1 MKLTTGYKKPI
12 ASSGTDAQE
21 QSSNNSYLLLAG
33 GGHKALS
40 ELVSPADLTTELS
53 NYVTIGSNQTITG
66 VKTFS
71 QAINA
76 DITGNA
82 DTVDGE
88 HAVAFAHIGAHNNLI
103 VDNEFTFA
111 SSGFSGDIWFNYRT
125 AGGTNGNITDYI
137 FGNGKGGQLYSLK
150 TIATNA
156 STAYSWGNHANVGY
170 LLRSDIGSQ
179 SVNYATNAG
188 NAGTLNGHTADDFVL
203 KTTHDV
209 YESVIVESL
218 NDLDNR
224 KIEISDLPTS
234 LPANGGHAATATN
247 VDWSG
252 VTNKPSSF
260 PANGG
265 NADTINGYSSS
276 DFVLNTNYGEFKSV
290 VATALTDL
298 DTRKVDVSDLVD
310 YEVIITEQGASDNTL
325 KSYVITQGGSNIGTI
340 SIPKDLIL
348 SSGSVVVGNW
358 VNGIFTEDSSG
369 TGKAIKLVISNQS
382 DPIYI
387 NVQDLSDVY
396 TVQQGATEVQLAIS
410 STNEIS
416 AALVK
421 NVRDKI
427 DNAIPK
433 VSGATGKVAQFK
445 ADGSLESSSYE
456 IKQSVPSDAV
466 FTDTTYSIATSD
478 TLGLVKIGYTA
489 NDKNY
494 PVQLSNGQ
502 MYVNVP
508 WTDSIE
514 WKNVTNKPPSFMPS
528 SHTHTTSEITG
539 LPTSL
544 PANGGNSDTV
554 DNMHASDFAT
564 AGHTHS
570 DYVTALGTSDIY
582 LTWTKNGNTS
592 NIIVPYAE
600 SAGDAGTLGGWH
612 KSAFA
617 TAKHTHTTSEITN
630 FPTIG
635 NGALHI
641 KVNGTELTP
650 EGGIFTANKS
660 GDSTIDLKE
669 SLATRPELNTLGSR
683 VDKIDTSILEL
694 NTAVRVDNPFDDSG
708 DDDEDTIESNDDMFG
723 DNVVGSI
730 DLRFYGITSEITL
743 YVDLHVHQVNVAK
756 ICDIS
761 EVGNSIS
768 SLYNIRITID
778 LTGTTIASTV
788 GISSDTFK
796 QFYIRGA
803 NMKNHI
809 CGFDVRGNGTT
820 NTATAIMSGNYLL
833 LNCQLKLH
841 GDKSDIGSFIM
852 EEAKNVNFKA
862 YLCLRQ
868 TI

>member
-71 QAINA
+71 QIINA
-76 DITGNA
+76 DISGNA

-88 HAVAFAHIGAHNNLI
+88 HAVAFAHIGSHNNLT

-125 AGGTNGNITDYI
+125 AGGANGNITDYI
-137 FGNGKGGQLYSLK
+137 FGNGKGGQLYSLN

-252 VTNKPSSF
+252 ITNKPSSF

-290 VATALTDL
+290 VATALNDL
-298 DTRKVDVSDLVD
+298 DRRKI
-310 YEVIITEQGASDNTL
+310 EASD
-325 KSYVITQGGSNIGTI
+325 I
-340 SIPKDLIL
+340 
-348 SSGSVVVGNW
+348 
-358 VNGIFTEDSSG
+358 
-369 TGKAIKLVISNQS
+369 
-382 DPIYI
+382 
-387 NVQDLSDVY
+387 
-396 TVQQGATEVQLAIS
+396 
-410 STNEIS
+410 
-416 AALVK
+416 
-421 NVRDKI
+421 
-427 DNAIPK
+427 
-433 VSGATGKVAQFK
+433 
-445 ADGSLESSSYE
+445 
-456 IKQSVPSDAV
+456 
-466 FTDTTYSIATSD
+466 
-478 TLGLVKIGYTA
+478 
-489 NDKNY
+489 
-494 PVQLSNGQ
+494 
-502 MYVNVP
+502 
-508 WTDSIE
+508 
-514 WKNVTNKPPSFMPS
+514 
-528 SHTHTTSEITG
+528 
-539 LPTSL
+539 PTSL
-544 PANGGNSDTV
+544 PASDVYDWAKAASKPSYSFSEITPGVVTIGDGENRLLFRTNANWASGVYYSGPGNESLVFANINPITSWIFANANPTANTDWRYLTPSLQIKNGRVTINKLIASDT
-554 DNMHASDFAT
+554 DASYNLDINGSANAT
-564 AGHTHS
+564 TLYENGMRVSISGHTH
-570 DYVTALGTSDIY
+570 
-582 LTWTKNGNTS
+582 TK
-592 NIIVPYAE
+592 
-600 SAGDAGTLGGWH
+600 
-612 KSAFA
+612 
-617 TAKHTHTTSEITN
+617 SEITD

-635 NGALHI
+635 NGRLI
-641 KVNGTELTP
+641 LKNGDT
-650 EGGIFTANKS
+650 IINDKFTANKS
-660 GDSTIDLKE
+660 DDTTIDLKE
-669 SLATRPELNTLGSR
+669 FFATSHEINTLGNR
-683 VDKIDTSILEL
+683 IDKIDTSITEL
-694 NTAVRVDNPFDDSG
+694 NTAIRVDNPFDDSG
-708 DDDEDTIESNDDMFG
+708 EDDEDTIESNDDVFG
-723 DNVVGSI
+723 DNVVGNIS
-730 DLRFYGITSEITL
+730 LRFYGITSEITT
-743 YVDLHVHQVNVAK
+743 YVDLHVHWVNIAK

-803 NMKNHI
+803 NINNHI

-820 NTATAIMSGNYLL
+820 NTATAIKSGKYLL

-852 EEAKNVNFKA
+852 EEAKNGNFKA

>member
-88 HAVAFAHIGAHNNLI
+88 HAVAFAHIGAHNNLT
-103 VDNEFTFA
+103 VNNEFTFV
-111 SSGFSGDIWFNYRT
+111 SNGFSGDIWFNYRT

-137 FGNGKGGQLYSLK
+137 FGNGKEGQLYSLK

-156 STAYSWGNHANVGY
+156 STAYSWGNHANAGY

-188 NAGTLNGHTADDFVL
+188 NAGTLNGHTSDDFVL

-224 KIEISDLPTS
+224 KIEVSDLPTS
-234 LPANGGHAATATN
+234 LPANGGHADTATN

-252 VTNKPSSF
+252 ITNKPSSL

-298 DTRKVDVSDLVD
+298 DSRKIDKEDGKGLSTNDYTTEEKTKLAGIEEGAQVNDPNTVIDANYVHTDNNYTTAEKNKLSGIEIGAQVNTVNSVAGKTGDVTLNVSNISGLQSALDGK
-310 YEVIITEQGASDNTL
+310 QDNLEFTSSPSSSNKVVTQNEL
-325 KSYVITQGGSNIGTI
+325 NSVITGQSSYLGTI
-340 SIPKDLIL
+340 ESVSSLLTTAKKGDFYRIKTAWSGVHVGDLIIAEKDNP
-348 SSGSVVVGNW
+348 VAIIDEVNW
-358 VNGIFTEDSSG
+358 S
-369 TGKAIKLVISNQS
+369 L
-382 DPIYI
+382 
-387 NVQDLSDVY
+387 LH
-396 TVQQGATEVQLAIS
+396 
-410 STNEIS
+410 NEM
-416 AALVK
+416 
-421 NVRDKI
+421 D
-427 DNAIPK
+427 
-433 VSGATGKVAQFK
+433 
-445 ADGSLESSSYE
+445 
-456 IKQSVPSDAV
+456 
-466 FTDTTYSIATSD
+466 TDTTYTFEDGIDGFSVTPSVGNKQKVNISVGYATSA
-478 TLGLVKIGYTA
+478 GNANTA
-489 NDKNY
+489 TSIDW
-494 PVQLSNGQ
+494 NG
-502 MYVNVP
+502 
-508 WTDSIE
+508 
-514 WKNVTNKPPSFMPS
+514 VTNKPV
-528 SHTHTTSEITG
+528 IG
-539 LPTSL
+539 
-544 PANGGNSDTV
+544 NGR
-554 DNMHASDFAT
+554 
-564 AGHTHS
+564 
-570 DYVTALGTSDIY
+570 LI
-582 LTWTKNGNTS
+582 LKNGND
-592 NIIVPYAE
+592 II
-600 SAGDAGTLGGWH
+600 SDD
-612 KSAFA
+612 
-617 TAKHTHTTSEITN
+617 
-630 FPTIG
+630 
-635 NGALHI
+635 
-641 KVNGTELTP
+641 
-650 EGGIFTANKS
+650 FTANKV
-660 GDSTIDLKE
+660 DDTTIDFNSKFINKSDFNL
-669 SLATRPELNTLGSR
+669 LGDKI
-683 VDKIDTSILEL
+683 DKIDTSILEL
-694 NTAVRVDNPFDDSG
+694 NTAVRVNNPFDDSG

-730 DLRFYGITSEITL
+730 DLRFYGITSEITT
-743 YVDLHVHQVNVAK
+743 YVDLHVYFVNVAK

-820 NTATAIMSGNYLL
+820 NTATAIMSGKYLL

-852 EEAKNVNFKA
+852 EEAKNGNFKA

>member
-71 QAINA
+71 QIINA
-76 DITGNA
+76 DISGNA

-88 HAVAFAHIGAHNNLI
+88 HAVAFAHIGAHNNLT
-103 VDNEFTFA
+103 VNNEFTFV
-111 SSGFSGDIWFNYRT
+111 SNGFSGDIWFNYRT

-150 TIATNA
+150 TIAANA
-156 STAYSWGNHANVGY
+156 STAYSWGNHANAGY

-252 VTNKPSSF
+252 ITNKPSSF

-310 YEVIITEQGASDNTL
+310 YEVIITEQGASGNTL

-445 ADGSLESSSYE
+445 ADGNLESSSYE
-456 IKQSVPSDAV
+456 IKKSVPSDAV
-466 FTDTTYSIATSD
+466 FTDTTYSTATSN
-478 TLGLVKIGYTA
+478 TLGLVKIGYVA

-494 PVQLSNGQ
+494 PVQLSDGQ

-514 WKNVTNKPPSFMPS
+514 WKNVINKPPSFMPS
-528 SHTHTTSEITG
+528 SHTHATSEIT
-539 LPTSL
+539 
-544 PANGGNSDTV
+544 D
-554 DNMHASDFAT
+554 
-564 AGHTHS
+564 
-570 DYVTALGTSDIY
+570 
-582 LTWTKNGNTS
+582 
-592 NIIVPYAE
+592 
-600 SAGDAGTLGGWH
+600 
-612 KSAFA
+612 
-617 TAKHTHTTSEITN
+617 

-635 NGALHI
+635 NGRLI
-641 KVNGTELTP
+641 LKNGEN
-650 EGGIFTANKS
+650 IISDDFTANKV
-660 GDSTIDLKE
+660 GDTTIDFNSTFTNK
-669 SLATRPELNTLGSR
+669 SDFELLGNK
-683 VDKIDTSILEL
+683 VDKIDTSILDL
-694 NTAVRVDNPFDDSG
+694 NTAIQVNNPFDDSG

-730 DLRFYGITSEITL
+730 DLRFYGITSEITT
-743 YVDLHVHQVNVAK
+743 YVDLHVYFVNVAK

-820 NTATAIMSGNYLL
+820 NTATAIMSGKYLL

-852 EEAKNVNFKA
+852 EEAKNGNFKA

>member
-82 DTVDGE
+82 ATATNVDWSGVTNRPTNVSAFINDAGYKTTDTTYSTATSDTLGLVK
-88 HAVAFAHIGAHNNLI
+88 IGYA
-103 VDNEFTFA
+103 A
-111 SSGFSGDIWFNYRT
+111 
-125 AGGTNGNITDYI
+125 
-137 FGNGKGGQLYSLK
+137 NGKNYPVQLSNGQMYVNVPWTDTDTNTWRPITNLYLGTS
-150 TIATNA
+150 
-156 STAYSWGNHANVGY
+156 
-170 LLRSDIGSQ
+170 SDISLSQ
-179 SVNYATNAG
+179 KGGKAIYDALVNGYATNAG
-188 NAGTLNGHTADDFVL
+188 NAGTLNGYTADDFVL
-203 KTTHDV
+203 KTTYDV

-234 LPANGGHAATATN
+234 LPANGGHADTATN

-290 VATALTDL
+290 IATALTDL
-298 DTRKVDVSDLVD
+298 DSRKIEMSD
-310 YEVIITEQGASDNTL
+310 
-325 KSYVITQGGSNIGTI
+325 
-340 SIPKDLIL
+340 IPTSLP
-348 SSGSVVVGNW
+348 
-358 VNGIFTEDSSG
+358 
-369 TGKAIKLVISNQS
+369 A
-382 DPIYI
+382 
-387 NVQDLSDVY
+387 SDVY
-396 TVQQGATEVQLAIS
+396 DWAKAETKPSYSWSEIDSRPTNVSEFENDAGYITDSDAKFGDYLSLSGGTVTGQLYLTGLEEGTADITDNTELLTSYAS
-410 STNEIS
+410 NNGFSDTN
-416 AALVK
+416 
-421 NVRDKI
+421 
-427 DNAIPK
+427 
-433 VSGATGKVAQFK
+433 ATGKVYRRDA
-445 ADGSLESSSYE
+445 
-456 IKQSVPSDAV
+456 IKVYNYIKGKLDSVYSD
-466 FTDTTYSIATSD
+466 
-478 TLGLVKIGYTA
+478 IG
-489 NDKNY
+489 
-494 PVQLSNGQ
+494 
-502 MYVNVP
+502 
-508 WTDSIE
+508 
-514 WKNVTNKPPSFMPS
+514 
-528 SHTHTTSEITG
+528 HTHNTKEI
-539 LPTSL
+539 LDFPSSL
-544 PANGGNSDTV
+544 PANGGNADTIE
-554 DNMHASDFAT
+554 NMHASDFAT
-564 AGHTHS
+564 SRHTHS
-570 DYVTALGTSDIY
+570 DYVTALSTDDIY
-582 LTWTKNGNTS
+582 LTWTKNDSIS

-600 SAGDAGTLGGWH
+600 QAGDAGTLGGYH
-612 KSAFA
+612 ESAFS
-617 TAKHTHTTSEITN
+617 KNGHTHTKSEITD
-630 FPTIG
+630 FPIIG
-635 NGALHI
+635 NGRLI
-641 KVNGTELTP
+641 LKNGNN
-650 EGGIFTANKS
+650 IINDDFTANKNS
-660 GDSTIDLKE
+660 DTIIDLNSTFTNKKDFN
-669 SLATRPELNTLGSR
+669 LLGDK
-683 VDKIDTSILEL
+683 VDKIDTSIAEL
-694 NTAVRVDNPFDDSG
+694 NTAIRVDNPFNDPE
-708 DDDEDTIESNDDMFG
+708 DDDEDTIESNDDVLGYKIG
-723 DNVVGSI
+723 DMS
-730 DLRFYGITSEITL
+730 LRFYDITT
-743 YVDLHVHQVNVAK
+743 YVDLPVYFVNVAK

-788 GISSDTFK
+788 GISSDIFK

-803 NMKNHI
+803 NMKNNI

-820 NTATAIMSGNYLL
+820 NTATAIISGKYLL

-852 EEAKNVNFKA
+852 EEAKNGNFKA

>member
-71 QAINA
+71 QIINA
-76 DITGNA
+76 DISGNA

-88 HAVAFAHIGAHNNLI
+88 HAVAFAHIGSHNNLT
-103 VDNEFTFA
+103 VNNEFTFA
-111 SSGFSGDIWFNYRT
+111 SSGFSGDIWLNYRT

-137 FGNGKGGQLYSLK
+137 FGNGKGGQLYSLN

-252 VTNKPSSF
+252 ITNKPSSF

-290 VATALTDL
+290 VATALNDL
-298 DTRKVDVSDLVD
+298 DRRKI
-310 YEVIITEQGASDNTL
+310 EASD
-325 KSYVITQGGSNIGTI
+325 I
-340 SIPKDLIL
+340 
-348 SSGSVVVGNW
+348 
-358 VNGIFTEDSSG
+358 
-369 TGKAIKLVISNQS
+369 
-382 DPIYI
+382 
-387 NVQDLSDVY
+387 
-396 TVQQGATEVQLAIS
+396 
-410 STNEIS
+410 
-416 AALVK
+416 
-421 NVRDKI
+421 
-427 DNAIPK
+427 
-433 VSGATGKVAQFK
+433 
-445 ADGSLESSSYE
+445 
-456 IKQSVPSDAV
+456 
-466 FTDTTYSIATSD
+466 
-478 TLGLVKIGYTA
+478 
-489 NDKNY
+489 
-494 PVQLSNGQ
+494 
-502 MYVNVP
+502 
-508 WTDSIE
+508 
-514 WKNVTNKPPSFMPS
+514 
-528 SHTHTTSEITG
+528 
-539 LPTSL
+539 PTSL
-544 PANGGNSDTV
+544 PASDVYDWAKAASKPSYSFSEITPGVVTIGDGENRLLFRTNANWASGVYYSGPGNESLVFANINPITSWIFANANPTANTDWRYLTPSLQIKNGRVTINKLIASDT
-554 DNMHASDFAT
+554 DASYNLDINGSANAT
-564 AGHTHS
+564 TLYENGMRVSISGHTH
-570 DYVTALGTSDIY
+570 
-582 LTWTKNGNTS
+582 TK
-592 NIIVPYAE
+592 
-600 SAGDAGTLGGWH
+600 
-612 KSAFA
+612 
-617 TAKHTHTTSEITN
+617 SEITD

-635 NGALHI
+635 NGRLI
-641 KVNGTELTP
+641 LKNGDT
-650 EGGIFTANKS
+650 IINDKFTANKS
-660 GDSTIDLKE
+660 DDTTIDLKE
-669 SLATRPELNTLGSR
+669 FFATSHEINTLGNR
-683 VDKIDTSILEL
+683 IDKIDTSITEL
-694 NTAVRVDNPFDDSG
+694 NTAIRVDNPFDDSG
-708 DDDEDTIESNDDMFG
+708 EDDEDTIESNDDVFG
-723 DNVVGSI
+723 DNVVGNIS
-730 DLRFYGITSEITL
+730 LRFYGITSEITT
-743 YVDLHVHQVNVAK
+743 YVDLHVHWVNIAK

-803 NMKNHI
+803 NINNHI

-820 NTATAIMSGNYLL
+820 NTATAIKSGKYLL

-852 EEAKNVNFKA
+852 EEAKNGNFKA

>member
-12 ASSGTDAQE
+12 ASSQMSDVQE
-21 QSSNNSYLLLAG
+21 QTSNNSYLLLAG

-71 QAINA
+71 QIINA
-76 DITGNA
+76 DISGNA

-88 HAVAFAHIGAHNNLI
+88 HAVAFAHIGSHNNLT
-103 VDNEFTFA
+103 VDNEFTFV
-111 SSGFSGDIWFNYRT
+111 SNGFSGDIWFNYRT

-137 FGNGKGGQLYSLK
+137 FGNGKGGQLYSLN

-252 VTNKPSSF
+252 ITNKPSSF

-276 DFVLNTNYGEFKSV
+276 DFVLNTNYGEFKGIVS
-290 VATALTDL
+290 TALTDL
-298 DTRKVDVSDLVD
+298 DSRK
-310 YEVIITEQGASDNTL
+310 I
-325 KSYVITQGGSNIGTI
+325 
-340 SIPKDLIL
+340 
-348 SSGSVVVGNW
+348 
-358 VNGIFTEDSSG
+358 
-369 TGKAIKLVISNQS
+369 
-382 DPIYI
+382 
-387 NVQDLSDVY
+387 
-396 TVQQGATEVQLAIS
+396 
-410 STNEIS
+410 EIS
-416 AALVK
+416 
-421 NVRDKI
+421 D
-427 DNAIPK
+427 IP
-433 VSGATGKVAQFK
+433 A
-445 ADGSLESSSYE
+445 
-456 IKQSVPSDAV
+456 
-466 FTDTTYSIATSD
+466 
-478 TLGLVKIGYTA
+478 
-489 NDKNY
+489 
-494 PVQLSNGQ
+494 
-502 MYVNVP
+502 
-508 WTDSIE
+508 
-514 WKNVTNKPPSFMPS
+514 
-528 SHTHTTSEITG
+528 
-539 LPTSL
+539 SL
-544 PANGGNSDTV
+544 PANGGNADT
-554 DNMHASDFAT
+554 
-564 AGHTHS
+564 S
-570 DYVTALGTSDIY
+570 DYAAYLRGRDGNGVYFGKETS
-582 LTWTKNGNTS
+582 S
-592 NIIVPYAE
+592 NIIAEWNTKSDNRWYLKAASTNQCRVEYA
-600 SAGDAGTLGGWH
+600 DKVDWLGIDN
-612 KSAFA
+612 KPSSF
-617 TAKHTHTTSEITN
+617 TPSIHTHTKSEITD

-635 NGALHI
+635 NGRLI
-641 KVNGTELTP
+641 LKNGEN
-650 EGGIFTANKS
+650 IISDNFTANKS
-660 GDSTIDLKE
+660 DDTTIDLKE
-669 SLATRPELNTLGSR
+669 FFATRPEINTLGDR
-683 VDKIDTSILEL
+683 MDKIDTSIIEL
-694 NTAVRVDNPFDDSG
+694 NTAIQVNNPFNDPE
-708 DDDEDTIESNDDMFG
+708 DDDEDTIESNDDVFG
-723 DNVVGSI
+723 DNVVGNIS
-730 DLRFYGITSEITL
+730 LRFYGITSEITT
-743 YVDLHVHQVNVAK
+743 YEDLHVNCVNVAK
-756 ICDIS
+756 ICDVS

-820 NTATAIMSGNYLL
+820 NTATAIKSGNYLL

-841 GDKSDIGSFIM
+841 GDKPDIGSFIM
-852 EEAKNVNFKA
+852 EEAKNGNFKA